1 MPDVARSGKS
11 LIFPDP
17 GSLRDKYY
25 AAADE
30 NCRTEKPPPR
40 QSRFKSY
47 FEKLERQEDTRSELG
62 ENLGPKENVELQ
74 EGRQDKGC
82 KMEEELEAVVEP
94 STSTSAN
101 DAHDEDN
108 ASLNDNQGSIVRSPC
123 EESANGSREGALNGA
138 HRTHVDSNCETQF
151 LDGTHE
157 EPDRKSMKEAPN
169 DSYMLPGDGNLDRR
183 FPSGT
188 H

>member
-11 LIFPDP
+11 LIFPDA
-17 GSLRDKYY
+17 GGLRDKYY

-30 NCRTEKPPPR
+30 KWHTEKPPPR

-47 FEKLERQEDTRSELG
+47 FEKSERQEDTSSKLE
-62 ENLGPKENVELQ
+62 EILGPREGVELQ
-74 EGRQDKGC
+74 EGRPVKDR
-82 KMEEELEAVVEP
+82 KMEEELEAVVEH

-101 DAHDEDN
+101 DVHDEDN
-108 ASLNDNQGSIVRSPC
+108 QPLNDKQGSIVRSPC
-123 EESANGSREGALNGA
+123 EESANGSREEALNGA
-138 HRTHVDSNCETQF
+138 HRTPVDSNCETPF
-151 LDGTHE
+151 LDGTLE
-157 EPDRKSMKEAPN
+157 EHDRKSMKEASN
-169 DSYMLPGDGNLDRR
+169 DSHMLPEDSNLGKR